1 MLCSISSRNDPSFL
15 PILLVFFIILCGG
28 VLGLGHM
35 EISAFWDFI
44 LIGEN
49 MYLGLSV

>member
-1 MLCSISSRNDPSFL
+1 
-15 PILLVFFIILCGG
+15 VA

-49 MYLGLSV
+49 VYLGPSV